1 MLKETYKILFE
12 KYLNYYFYNVHKNNE
27 EKSRNSANSIIKNIS
42 SILLLITLNLV
53 LVSLINLVFGIKIRL
68 NNVTIKLFFLT
79 VNGILYIIYSQW
91 FNSKTIEW
99 SESININTE
108 IKKNY
113 IMLYSIA
120 STIFMFTT
128 LILIAIFFPNL
139 FV

>member
-53 LVSLINLVFGIKIRL
+53 LVSLMNLVFGIKIRL

>member
-12 KYLNYYFYNVHKNNE
+12 KYFNYYFYNVYKNNE
-27 EKSRNSANSIIKNIS
+27 EKSRDSANSIIKNMS

-53 LVSLINLVFGIKIRL
+53 LVSLMNLVFGIKIRF
-68 NNVTIKLFFLT
+68 NNVTIKLFAIT

-99 SESININTE
+99 SKSINTNIE

-113 IMLYSIA
+113 IMLYSTVSI
-120 STIFMFTT
+120 IFMFIL
-128 LILIAIFFPNL
+128 LILTAVFFPNL
-139 FV
+139 FI